1 MPLFDRVGTQAGNA
15 PARQPQPQT
24 PAPPFRDP
32 RDMMVQA
39 QAFRGRYQGS
49 QEDARREVEAM
60 LRSGKISPQM
70 LQIGQALVSRF
81 FGGK

>member
-1 MPLFDRVGTQAGNA
+1 MPLFDRVGAGNA

-24 PAPPFRDP
+24 PAPPFRDQ
-32 RDMMVQA
+32 RDMMAQA

-49 QEDARREVEAM
+49 QEDARREVEEM

-70 LQIGQALVSRF
+70 LQFGQALVSRF